1 MITDLQNTNNN
12 WVYQS
17 NKLIEASYTLTVLE
31 QRLIRVLASNIKKDD
46 DDFKEYEFKTKDLI
60 KVLNVSDSRFYREID
75 KITDLLMQRIIKIKS
90 INDKEF
96 EKYHWVEV
104 AKYKNGNLKLKINR
118 ELKPFYLSLDWYTK
132 YQLKNIM
139 QFKSTYSFRLYE
151 LLKQYE
157 KIGNRSITIDD
168 LRFSLAIDK
177 KQYPKFA
184 NLKQKILSVALKEIN
199 INTDLYIEFEE
210 LKEVRKVTSIK
221 FYIKQNKVKNEIAA
235 TKEIIAAE
243 KLTDDLI
250 EQVQVICNKHK
261 ITNHEATCIL
271 GDADNNI
278 DLIKQ
283 CYEYLLTK
291 DYVNN
296 IVGYMRK
303 LVIGFN
309 EPQSNTKIGNF
320 NNFEQRTYDFEKLEN
335 KLLRWKE

>member
-75 KITDLLMQRIIKIKS
+75 RITDLLMQRIIKIKS

-157 KIGNRSITIDD
+157 KIGNRSITIND

-184 NLKQKILSVALKEIN
+184 NLKQKILSVAVKEIN
-199 INTDLYIEFEE
+199 INTDLHIEFEE

-221 FYIKQNKVKNEIAA
+221 FYIKQNKAKNEIAA
-235 TKEIIAAE
+235 TVE
-243 KLTDDLI
+243 KSP
-250 EQVQVICNKHK
+250 N
-261 ITNHEATCIL
+261 
-271 GDADNNI
+271 

-283 CYEYLLTK
+283 VQMICYKHEITEHEASCILSDAKNNIGLIKQRYNYLLTQK
-291 DYVNN
+291 KVDNV
-296 IVGYMRK
+296 VGYMRSII
-303 LVIGFN
+303 VTYDNAQENI
-309 EPQSNTKIGNF
+309 KIDNF
-320 NNFEQRTYDFEKLEN
+320 NNYEQREYDFEKLEKN
-335 KLLRWKE
+335 LTAWK

>member
-184 NLKQKILSVALKEIN
+184 NLKQKILSVAIKEIN

-235 TKEIIAAE
+235 TKEIITAE
-243 KLTDDLI
+243 KPTDDLI
-250 EQVQVICNKHK
+250 EQVQAICNKHK
-261 ITNHEATCIL
+261 ITEREASYIL
-271 GDADNNI
+271 IDANNNV

-291 DYVNN
+291 NNIKN

-335 KLLRWKE
+335 KLLRWQE